1 MLHDIVIFITEVLY
15 NSQMTK
21 IRSWTS
27 RIRFRMRIYLLL
39 CIYKNKAVASSE
51 PHLVWSHYNTAA
63 VHKMSGKIFVFVLF
77 TVISMTVAEP
87 IVIQLQVQDPS
98 SSLND
103 AIYYSRSLS
112 EIAPKLD
119 STTTIKSTIAT
130 PITSTIKTT
139 TSYSPASYSKT
150 CGVANWLSSKCWWK

>member
-21 IRSWTS
+21 IRSW
-27 RIRFRMRIYLLL
+27 
-39 CIYKNKAVASSE
+39 NKAVASSE

-63 VHKMSGKIFVFVLF
+63 VHKMSGKNFVFVLF

-103 AIYYSRSLS
+103 AIYYSQSPLS

>member
-1 MLHDIVIFITEVLY
+1 
-15 NSQMTK
+15 
-21 IRSWTS
+21 
-27 RIRFRMRIYLLL
+27 
-39 CIYKNKAVASSE
+39 
-51 PHLVWSHYNTAA
+51 
-63 VHKMSGKIFVFVLF
+63 MSGKIFVFVLF

-103 AIYYSRSLS
+103 AIYYPRSLS

-139 TSYSPASYSKT
+139 TSYSPSSYTTS
-150 CGVANWLSSKCWWK
+150 GVANWLSSNGDGSKFVGGDPAMPNEFPWMALLQIEMTSGQIFYCGGTLIADRWILTAARCLLVSG

>member
-1 MLHDIVIFITEVLY
+1 
-15 NSQMTK
+15 
-21 IRSWTS
+21 
-27 RIRFRMRIYLLL
+27 
-39 CIYKNKAVASSE
+39 
-51 PHLVWSHYNTAA
+51 
-63 VHKMSGKIFVFVLF
+63 MSGKNFVFVLF

-103 AIYYSRSLS
+103 AIYYSQSPLS
-112 EIAPKLD
+112 EIVPKLD

-139 TSYSPASYSKT
+139 TSYSPSSYTTS
-150 CGVANWLSSKCWWK
+150 GVGNWLSSNADGSKFVGGDPAMPNEFPWMALLQIEMTNSQIFYCGGTLIADRWILTAARCLLVSG